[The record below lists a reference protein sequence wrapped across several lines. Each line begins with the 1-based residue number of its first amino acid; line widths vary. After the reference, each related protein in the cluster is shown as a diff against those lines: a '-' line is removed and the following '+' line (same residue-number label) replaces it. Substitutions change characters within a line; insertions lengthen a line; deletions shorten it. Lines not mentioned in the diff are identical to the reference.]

1 MKITLPVKQLK
12 DFFDLSKFVKTEKS
26 DINPIL
32 KYLKIEIEFNTCF
45 ITKSNSEAFCK
56 YNFGIEH
63 DDVSFL
69 IEEEKLLTLIS
80 LTKKD
85 KITIQEQNGQ
95 IIISDSYIKYKCSNH
110 TYILT
115 DYKSIPEFDK
125 SQGYLISKELINKL
139 KIAKNFIGTDKL
151 IMPYFCFVYYKDNV
165 LYSSTSQIFYI
176 DELKTSLQKAYF
188 TETECNF
195 LSQYDNV
202 NYCQLE
208 NYNIY
213 KIGSLVCGFIQLHG
227 ANFFD
232 TSSFSQRIT
241 KSNYA
246 SLKIED
252 IINFCESTIK
262 FAKDGFNTS
271 SVEFSNSNAK
281 FVFID
286 KDKGEENI
294 IEVDSSLSGNP
305 FVFHFNPYQLLN
317 VVKNLPYERINIG
330 DENGCVSVWNDNDV
344 KYFSLI
350 SKIVV

>member
-56 YNFGIEH
+56 YNFTIEH

-85 KITIQEQNGQ
+85 KIVIQEQNGQ
-95 IIISDSYIKYKCSNH
+95 IVISDEYIKYKCSNH
-110 TYILT
+110 TYELS
-115 DYKSIPEFDK
+115 DYKIIPEFDK
-125 SQGYLISKELINKL
+125 SQAGLIGRDLIDKL
-139 KIAKNFIGTDKL
+139 KIAKNFVGSDKL
-151 IMPYFCFVYYKDNV
+151 IMPYFCYVYYTNNT
-165 LYSSTSQIFYI
+165 LYSSTSQIVYI
-176 DELKTSLQKAYF
+176 NQIKTNLDKCIF
-188 TETECNF
+188 GETECNF
-195 LSQYDNV
+195 LSQFDNV
-202 NYCQLE
+202 NYCQVD

-213 KIGSLVCGFIQLHG
+213 KIGSLACGFLKSES
-227 ANFFD
+227 AYFFEIKQ
-232 TSSFSQRIT
+232 FYERVT

-246 SLKIED
+246 SVKVED
-252 IINFCESTIK
+252 IINFCESTIR

-271 SVEFSNSNAK
+271 SVEFVSDKAIFS
-281 FVFID
+281 FID
-286 KDKGEENI
+286 KDKGEENV
-294 IEVDSSLSGNP
+294 IEVESSIKGVY
-305 FVFHFNPYQLLN
+305 FTFYFNPSQLLN

-330 DENGCVSVWNDNDV
+330 DEAGCVSIWNENDIN
-344 KYFSLI
+344 YFSLI
-350 SKIVV
+350 SKIFL